1 MLPNPSRFSG
11 SGGGDK
17 SVYRF
22 KTAARPCGQRKPSP
36 CSDLRPGGEISLPA
50 VAPSRLKTKA
60 RDNTRPLVPALPNV
74 RVLSLPPWNLVLHHP
89 QVVHPSFPAQARAQT
104 RPTRPSQPNAPI
116 RLCTTGVQRRLKG
129 DSCLFSMCSCRASDV
144 LPLYMAW
151 KDGEGTVLW
160 AAVDAGA
167 VAGFDFLTF
176 AVSAA
181 C

>member
-1 MLPNPSRFSG
+1 MS
-11 SGGGDK
+11 
-17 SVYRF
+17 
-22 KTAARPCGQRKPSP
+22 SP
-36 CSDLRPGGEISLPA
+36 VL
-50 VAPSRLKTKA
+50 APSRRKTRA
-60 RDNTRPLVPALPNV
+60 RDNTRPPVPGLPNA
-74 RVLSLPPWNLVLHHP
+74 RVLSLPPWNVLLHHP
-89 QVVHPSFPAQARAQT
+89 QVVHPSLPAQARAQT

-116 RLCTTGVQRRLKG
+116 RPCTTGVQRRLKG

-151 KDGEGTVLW
+151 KDGEGTALR

-167 VAGFDFLTF
+167 AEGFDFLTF